1 MSAPFIDDT
10 GFNSLGFNGWLTLL
24 TAQYQSVYGSDID
37 VSSNSPDG
45 QWLNILAGD
54 FTDLEQLAMDVY
66 NGLAPAGAVGTALS
80 RLVQLN
86 GISRKP
92 AQFSTAP
99 ALFGGT
105 NGTVIPAGSLVGSNS
120 DPTKPSWQTPGTSPT
135 GDLTIG
141 GGGTVAG
148 TLQCTVAGPIAATS
162 TPSELTVIQSQISGW
177 TSVANTADAVPGMLV
192 EADPA
197 LRVRRASSVAMPS
210 QSLLDGL
217 QGAIEALSGVTD
229 AVVYENPTGATDSK
243 GLPPHSINAIVLG
256 GASADIANALWTKAS
271 MGVTKVGAQSFT
283 VTDIQGN
290 PQVQNWDVPTD
301 VDVYITIKLS
311 FAPINLAYIQA
322 QFAAAIVAYYSP
334 TGALPAG
341 IGQNI
346 AWFDIATPVNALGLT
361 GKQGLPS
368 VTNVFLGS
376 APSPVLQAD
385 LVVFYNQL
393 AVLNTGRILV
403 TGP

>member
-24 TAQYQSVYGSDID
+24 ISQYQSVYGSDID

-54 FTDLEQLAMDVY
+54 FADLEQLAMDVY
-66 NGLAPAGAVGTALS
+66 NGVAPAGAAGTALS

-99 ALFGGT
+99 ALLSGT
-105 NGTVIPAGSLVGSNS
+105 NGTVIPINSLVGSNS
-120 DPTKPSWQTPGTSPT
+120 DPTKPSWETTT
-135 GDLTIG
+135 ALTIG
-141 GGGTVAG
+141 GGGTVTG
-148 TLQCTVAGPIAATS
+148 TLQCTVAGPVAATS
-162 TPSELTVIQSQISGW
+162 TPAELTVIQSPVSGW
-177 TSVANTADAVPGMLV
+177 TSVENTSDATPGMLV

-197 LRVRRASSVAMPS
+197 LRVRRSSSVALPS
-210 QSLLDGL
+210 QSLVDGL
-217 QGAIEALSGVTD
+217 QGALEALTGVTD
-229 AVVYENPTGATDSK
+229 AVVYENPTGATDAK

-283 VTDIQGN
+283 VTDTQGN

-301 VDVYITIKLS
+301 LDVYITIKLS
-311 FAPINLAYIQA
+311 FAPINLAYIQT
-322 QFAAAIVAYYSP
+322 QFAAAIVAYYSA
-334 TGALPAG
+334 TGELPAG

-376 APSPVLQAD
+376 APSPVTQAD
-385 LVVFYNQL
+385 LVVAYNQL
-393 AVLNTGRILV
+393 AVFNTGRILV